1 MLRWIGKG
9 GDDMTLHREDLTP
22 EQLGR
27 QEALDQSWA
36 AAQRDLADPEFRA
49 YLEASLRRLNEGPPA
64 PLLTREEFLAQTEP
78 RDE

>member
-1 MLRWIGKG
+1 MA
-9 GDDMTLHREDLTP
+9 LHREDLTF
-22 EQLGR
+22 EQLRR

-49 YLEASLRRLNEGPPA
+49 YLEESLRQLNERPPA

-78 RDE
+78 RDK